1 MSMDLFLLGL
11 AAFVAGLVDAM
22 IGGGGL
28 IQTPAALLTFPQA
41 PVADVLGTTKLPSFS
56 GTALAAWRYNK
67 HRIAILPDTW
77 WMLVP
82 AFVAASTGSWLVT
95 RLPNDQFKPIMW
107 VILLGVAIY
116 ALWNKQLGLQTAP
129 HSVVQSKRLWAM
141 GFACLLGFYDGFI
154 GPGTGSFLVLFFVA
168 VMRLDYLRAGM
179 QAKLV
184 NLATNISSLAF
195 YGWQGHV
202 LWKIAVGMAIC
213 NVTGAW
219 FGTQLALRGGNRWLR
234 AVFIVVIWG
243 TLLRLGYDIWWKD

>member
-1 MSMDLFLLGL
+1 MSNELIVLGI

-41 PVADVLGTTKLPSFS
+41 PVADVLGTTKLPSLS

-67 HRIAILPDTW
+67 HRISILPDTW
-77 WMLVP
+77 WMLAP
-82 AFVAASTGSWLVT
+82 AFIAASIGSWLVT

-107 VILLGVAIY
+107 IVLLGVAVY
-116 ALWNKQLGLQTAP
+116 ALWDKKLGLQPAGSTSL
-129 HSVVQSKRLWAM
+129 HSKRSWAI
-141 GFACLLGFYDGFI
+141 GFALLLGFYDGFI
-154 GPGTGSFLVLFFVA
+154 GPGTGSFFVLFFVA
-168 VMRLDYLRAGM
+168 MMGMDYLRAGM

-184 NLATNISSLAF
+184 NMATNLSSLLF
-195 YGWQGHV
+195 YGWHGHV
-202 LWKIAVGMAIC
+202 LWKLALGMALC

-234 AVFIVVIWG
+234 WVFIAVIWG
-243 TLLRLGYDIWWKD
+243 TLLRLGYDIWWK